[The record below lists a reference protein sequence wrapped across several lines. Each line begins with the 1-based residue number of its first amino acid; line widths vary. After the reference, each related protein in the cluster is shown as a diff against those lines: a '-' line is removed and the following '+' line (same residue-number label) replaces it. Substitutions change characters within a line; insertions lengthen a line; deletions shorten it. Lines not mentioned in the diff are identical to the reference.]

1 MSPSAAVLLVLSA
14 PLAAI
19 FAVGPAPQVSLV
31 LQVASAV
38 ALLIGGPLALR
49 AQSRN
54 PNANTWR
61 IVTCWGLLG
70 GGLTI
75 AVLLVWAFVQG
86 V

>member
-1 MSPSAAVLLVLSA
+1 MSPSAALMFVVSA
-14 PLAAI
+14 PVAAVL
-19 FAVGPAPQVSLV
+19 AVGPVPEVSLV

-49 AQSRN
+49 AQRRN
-54 PNANTWR
+54 PQANTWR

-70 GGLTI
+70 GLVAI
-75 AVLLVWAFVQG
+75 AVLVARALLSG